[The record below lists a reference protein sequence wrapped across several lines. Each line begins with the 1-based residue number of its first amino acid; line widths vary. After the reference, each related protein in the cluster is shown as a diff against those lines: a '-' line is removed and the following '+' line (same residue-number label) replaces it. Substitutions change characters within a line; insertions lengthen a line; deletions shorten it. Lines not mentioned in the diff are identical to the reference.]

1 MRELTDIYKW
11 FEDRDILLF
20 DRQLPFSNEQS
31 KAITIRLRGN
41 DVTGVFLDLGRIDTS
56 AEEAV
61 TLLHEG
67 GHCATGTTH
76 AIVSPFD
83 LIAKHEYKADKWAVQ
98 GAVTKEELENARKNG
113 YREIYE
119 LADFFNLTESFMKKV
134 VCWYDHGNLDVDL
147 YYPNIETA

>member
-11 FEDRDILLF
+11 FEKEGIFVF

-31 KAITIRLRGN
+31 KAVTIWLRSEG
-41 DVTGVFLDLGRIDTS
+41 VTGVFLDRGRIETAAD
-56 AEEAV
+56 EAV

-76 AIVSPFD
+76 TIVSPSD
-83 LIAKHEYKADKWAVQ
+83 LISKHEYKAEKWAVQ
-98 GAVTKEELENARKNG
+98 DAVSQEELDTARRAG

-119 LADFFNLTESFMKKV
+119 LADFFNLTEDFMRKV
-134 VCWYDHGNLDVDL
+134 VCWYDHGNLNVD
-147 YYPNIETA
+147 YYCPEAALA

>member
-11 FEDRDILLF
+11 YEDRGILLF

-31 KAITIRLRGN
+31 KAVTIRLRG
-41 DVTGVFLDLGRIDTS
+41 DGATGVFLDLGRIETA

-76 AIVSPFD
+76 SVVSPFD
-83 LIAKHEYKADKWAVQ
+83 LIEKHEYKADKWAVQ
-98 GAVTKEELENARKNG
+98 DAVSQEELDTARRAG

-119 LADFFNLTESFMKKV
+119 LADFFNLTEAFMRKV
-134 VCWYDHGNLDVDL
+134 ICWYDHGNLDVEC
-147 YYPNIETA
+147 YYSEDTSA

>member
-11 FEDRDILLF
+11 FENQGVFVF
-20 DRQLPFSNEQS
+20 DRQLPFSDELS
-31 KAITIRLRGN
+31 KAVTIRLR
-41 DVTGVFLDLGRIDTS
+41 DDRTTGVFVDRGRIDTT

-76 AIVSPFD
+76 AIVSPSD
-83 LIAKHEYKADKWAVQ
+83 LISKHEYKADKWAVQ
-98 GAVTKEELENARKNG
+98 DAVSKEELEEARKAG

-119 LADFFNLTESFMKKV
+119 LADFFNLTEAFMKKV
-134 VCWYDHGNLDVDL
+134 VCWYDHGNLDVAY
-147 YYPNIETA
+147 YYPEATPA

>member
-1 MRELTDIYKW
+1 MMELTDIYKW
-11 FEDRDILLF
+11 FENEGIFVF

-31 KAITIRLRGN
+31 KAVTIRLRGEGA
-41 DVTGVFLDLGRIDTS
+41 TGVFLDIGRIETA

-76 AIVSPFD
+76 VIVSSFD

-98 GAVTKEELENARKNG
+98 GAVTKEELENARRKG
-113 YREIYE
+113 YREIHE
-119 LADFFNLTESFMKKV
+119 LADFFNLTEAFMKKV
-134 VCWYDHGNLDVDL
+134 VCWYDHGNLDVEI
-147 YYPNIETA
+147 YYPETATA

>member
-31 KAITIRLRGN
+31 KAVTIRLLGEGI
-41 DVTGVFLDLGRIDTS
+41 TGVFLDLGRIETA

-76 AIVSPFD
+76 AIISPFD

-98 GAVTKEELENARKNG
+98 GAVTKEELDNARRSG

-119 LADFFNLTESFMKKV
+119 LAEYFNLTEDFMKKV
-134 VCWYDHGNLDVDL
+134 VCWYDRGNLDVEV
-147 YYPNIETA
+147 YFPESA

>member
-31 KAITIRLRGN
+31 KAVTIRLLGEGI
-41 DVTGVFLDLGRIDTS
+41 TGVFLDLGRIETA

-76 AIVSPFD
+76 AIISPFD

-98 GAVTKEELENARKNG
+98 GAVTKEELDNARRSG

-119 LADFFNLTESFMKKV
+119 LAEYFNLTEDFMKKV
-134 VCWYDHGNLDVDL
+134 VCWYDHGNLDVEV
-147 YYPNIETA
+147 YFPESA

>member
-1 MRELTDIYKW
+1 MRKLTDIYKW
-11 FEDRDILLF
+11 FEDRGILLF

-31 KAITIRLRGN
+31 KAVTIRLRG
-41 DVTGVFLDLGRIDTS
+41 DGVTGVFLDLGRIETA

-61 TLLHEG
+61 TLLHEV
-67 GHCATGTTH
+67 GHCATGPTH

-98 GAVTKEELENARKNG
+98 DAVSKEELETARKAG

-119 LADFFNLTESFMKKV
+119 LADFFNLTEDFMRKV
-134 VCWYDHGNLDVDL
+134 VCWYDHGNLDVEF
-147 YYPNIETA
+147 YYPETSPA

>member
-20 DRQLPFSNEQS
+20 DRQLPFSNAQS
-31 KAITIRLRGN
+31 KAVTIRLLSNG
-41 DVTGVFLDLGRIDTS
+41 VTGVFLDRGHIETA

-83 LIAKHEYKADKWAVQ
+83 LISKHEYKADKWAVQ
-98 GAVTKEELENARKNG
+98 DAVSKEELEAARKAG

-119 LADFFNLTESFMKKV
+119 LADFFNLTEAFIMKI
-134 VCWYDHGNLDVDL
+134 VCWYDHGNLDVAY
-147 YYPNIETA
+147 YYPEATPA

>member
-1 MRELTDIYKW
+1 MRELTEIYKW
-11 FEDRDILLF
+11 FEDRDIFLF

-31 KAITIRLRGN
+31 KAVTIRLGGEG
-41 DVTGVFLDLGRIDTS
+41 VTGVFLDLGRIETA

-76 AIVSPFD
+76 SIVSPFD

-98 GAVTKEELENARKNG
+98 DAVSQEELDAARQAG
-113 YREIYE
+113 YQEIYE
-119 LADFFNLTESFMKKV
+119 LADFFNLTEIFMKKV
-134 VCWYDHGNLDVDL
+134 VCWYDHGNLDVEC
-147 YYPNIETA
+147 YYPETATA

>member
-20 DRQLPFSNEQS
+20 DRQLPFSNAQS
-31 KAITIRLRGN
+31 KAVTIRLLSNG
-41 DVTGVFLDLGRIDTS
+41 VTGVFLDRGHIETA

-76 AIVSPFD
+76 AIASPFD
-83 LIAKHEYKADKWAVQ
+83 LIAKHEYKADKWAVM
-98 GAVTKEELENARKNG
+98 GAVTREELDNARRSG
-113 YREIYE
+113 YCEIHE
-119 LADFFNLTESFMKKV
+119 LADFFNLTEEFMKKV
-134 VCWYDHGNLDVDL
+134 VCWYDHGNLDVEI
-147 YYPNIETA
+147 YYPDTATA

>member
-11 FEDRDILLF
+11 FEEKGIFVF

-31 KAITIRLRGN
+31 KAVTIRLSDN
-41 DVTGVFLDLGRIDTS
+41 CATGVFVDRGRIETA

-76 AIVSPFD
+76 SIVSPFD
-83 LIAKHEYKADKWAVQ
+83 LIAKHEYKADKWAVRD
-98 GAVTKEELENARKNG
+98 AVSREELEAARRAG
-113 YREIYE
+113 YQEIYE
-119 LADFFNLTESFMKKV
+119 LADFFNLTEDFMRKV
-134 VCWYDHGNLDVDL
+134 ICWYDHGNLDVEI
-147 YYPNIETA
+147 YYPGTATA